1 MILKK
6 CVLLVLFLCVISLTM
21 FSHTAGSGRQRS
33 IVYADAQNYMFFIRP
48 QPNTVDFEKAEIRT
62 AFYGKESHMKVGSF
76 KFKIILMLAF
86 STFLLMVVT
95 IALKNR
101 SKNCVFFK
109 ALTTICIIFIA
120 LLNSSGSEWFIL
132 AGLIFSL
139 AGDIFLEFERHF
151 LHGMLAFFITHV
163 LYSAGF
169 VKLFGI
175 PNWWTFAGV
184 YSIVLFQYFF
194 LKAHLGRF
202 KLTVLL
208 YSLAI
213 ATMFSLS
220 FGAMES
226 DIYPL
231 RTLLPIG
238 AALFVLSDSCIAWDK
253 FVRRLPL
260 RNFLVLFTYFTGQLF
275 IVLSI
280 VS

>member
-6 CVLLVLFLCVISLTM
+6 CALLVLFLCIINSIMV
-21 FSHTAGSGRQRS
+21 SHAAGFGRKHFA
-33 IVYADAQNYMFFIRP
+33 VYATAQDGIFFSKP
-48 QPNTVDFEKAEIRT
+48 QLNTVDFEKAEVRT
-62 AFYGKESHMKVGSF
+62 VSYGEESHMEVGSF
-76 KFKIILMLAF
+76 KFKVTLMLAF

-95 IALKNR
+95 IVLKNR

-109 ALTTICIIFIA
+109 ALTTICIISIA
-120 LLNSSGSEWFIL
+120 LLNYSGSEWFIL

-139 AGDIFLEFERHF
+139 VGDIFLEFERHF

-163 LYSAGF
+163 LYSVGF

-175 PNWWTFAGV
+175 PNWWTFAGI

-194 LKAHLGRF
+194 LKANLGRF
-202 KLTVLL
+202 KLTVLF

-220 FGAMES
+220 FGAMGSE
-226 DIYPL
+226 IYPL
-231 RTLLPIG
+231 RILLPIG

-253 FVRRLPL
+253 FVKRLPL
-260 RNFLVLFTYFTGQLF
+260 RNFLVLFTYFIGQLF

-280 VS
+280 VT